1 MPDYVND
8 SAKIVRGIDTQS
20 MHWEGRLEGGIEFE
34 VVWSDQDVSQL
45 QVRCSN
51 GRFSGS
57 ASIYINHDDLC
68 RMAEVLKGFPSHAAD
83 ARSFELGT
91 FNPNH
96 ADGGIRMHFYCRDS
110 VGHAAVDVQLRG
122 DACIALGE
130 PESVALRIPVEAAA
144 IDSFLVQTKGMDT
157 NEGFGD
163 T

>member
-1 MPDYVND
+1 MRVFDNSINALED
-8 SAKIVRGIDTQS
+8 
-20 MHWEGRLEGGIEFE
+20 RLEGGIEFE

-45 QVRCSN
+45 EVRCSN

-57 ASIYINHDDLC
+57 ASIYINHDDMSK
-68 RMAEVLKGFPSHAAD
+68 MAEVLNGFPSRAAD
-83 ARSFELGT
+83 TRNFELGT

-110 VGHAAVDVQLRG
+110 VGHAAVDIQLRG

-144 IDSFLVQTKGMDT
+144 IDSFLAQVAAMDT
-157 NEGFGD
+157 NEIGA
-163 T
+163 TACLHKAQEP